1 MNNRNI
7 SNMITSI
14 VSAVITT
21 AIIPLL
27 IVKYAVTSKLGVILL
42 SIGYPFLLVYFILKS
57 VYFVLNNDKA
67 KEVLFRIYRVFI
79 DLFIGLVISYFSL
92 SINGCIKWI
101 VFGIIS
107 LFSLFNMFSSIFDKL
122 NIIRWILQA
131 IMMIVLIYIL
141 LNLYSFNFIVFMGI
155 ISIILFFIG
164 NTIGKITNNK
174 ILLSSDL
181 ISVTLFSLFL
191 LFI

>member
-1 MNNRNI
+1 MKDRNV

-14 VSAVITT
+14 ISAVITC
-21 AIIPLL
+21 AVIPLL

-57 VYFVLNNDKA
+57 VYFGLNNDKA

-92 SINGCIKWI
+92 SIDGNIRWVI
-101 VFGIIS
+101 FGIIC
-107 LFSLFNMFSSIFDKL
+107 LFTIFNMFSSIFDSL
-122 NIIRWILQA
+122 NIVRWILQA
-131 IMMIVLIYIL
+131 IMMILLIYIVL
-141 LNLYSFNFIVFMGI
+141 GLFSFNIIIFLGI
-155 ISIILFFIG
+155 ISSVLFFVG
-164 NTIGKITNNK
+164 NTIGRITNNK
-174 ILLSSDL
+174 ILLSSD
-181 ISVTLFSLFL
+181 IVSVILFSLFL

>member
-1 MNNRNI
+1 MKDRNI

-21 AIIPLL
+21 AVIPLL

-57 VYFVLNNDKA
+57 VYFGLNNDRA

-79 DLFIGLVISYFSL
+79 DLFIGLVICYFSL
-92 SINGCIKWI
+92 SINGNIRWI
-101 VFGIIS
+101 VFGIIC
-107 LFSLFNMFSSIFDKL
+107 LFSLFNMFSSIFDSL
-122 NIIRWILQA
+122 NIVRWILQA
-131 IMMIVLIYIL
+131 IMMIMLIYIL
-141 LNLYSFNFIVFMGI
+141 LSLYSFSFIIFMGI
-155 ISIILFFIG
+155 ISIILFFVG
-164 NTIGKITNNK
+164 NTIGRITNNK